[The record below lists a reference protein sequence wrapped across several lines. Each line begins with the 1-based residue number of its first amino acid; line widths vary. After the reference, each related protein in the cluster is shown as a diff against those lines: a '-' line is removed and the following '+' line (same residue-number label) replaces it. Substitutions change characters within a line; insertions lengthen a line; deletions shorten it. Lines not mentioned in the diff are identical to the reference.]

1 MEMPEPINEMN
12 SQADIGIL
20 TSASPNIS
28 GEGNR
33 LDVSPVSDSLDDIS
47 NRLVN
52 LFCPDFGQPH
62 ICLRTFKHDSF
73 VCYFD

>member
-28 GEGNR
+28 GEGHR
-33 LDVSPVSDSLDDIS
+33 LDVTLISDCLDDIS
-47 NRLVN
+47 NRLVI
-52 LFCPDFGQPH
+52 LFQIG
-62 ICLRTFKHDSF
+62 TFVTF
-73 VCYFD
+73 LT